1 MVEKQ
6 ELSGLL
12 QKIAY
17 QDDKAAFSKFF
28 KLYHARLI
36 RFALLYVYSYKDAED
51 VVSEVMIKLLNQRRK
66 LPEIKNLAAYLFT
79 SVKHQAI
86 NYSKRNISKSQMH
99 LDDIPKDFLTD
110 NFVQPLE
117 LVLEKE
123 LREVIGNVVESLPP
137 QRKLV
142 YKMIKDDGLKIKEV
156 AELLEIAEKT
166 VKKHLE
172 LGLRNLKEAIEMYY
186 AEKRSTTRVI
196 KMPRDASLL
205 LIACIVI
212 NLI

>member
-6 ELSGLL
+6 DLTGLL

-17 QDDKAAFSKFF
+17 QDDKAAFSQFF

-36 RFALLYVYSYKDAED
+36 RFALMYVYSYKDAED
-51 VVSEVMIKLLNQRRK
+51 VVSDVMIKLLKQRHK
-66 LPEIKNLAAYLFT
+66 LPEIKNMAAYLFT

-86 NYSKRNISKSQMH
+86 NYSKRNASKPH
-99 LDDIPKDFLTD
+99 VLLDDIPKDFLTD
-110 NFVQPLE
+110 NFIQPLE
-117 LVLEKE
+117 LLMEKE

-172 LGLRNLKEAIEMYY
+172 LALRNLKEGIEIYY
-186 AEKRSTTRVI
+186 AEKRSTTPVI
-196 KMPRDASLL
+196 KMPRDATLL
-205 LIACIVI
+205 LITCIVM